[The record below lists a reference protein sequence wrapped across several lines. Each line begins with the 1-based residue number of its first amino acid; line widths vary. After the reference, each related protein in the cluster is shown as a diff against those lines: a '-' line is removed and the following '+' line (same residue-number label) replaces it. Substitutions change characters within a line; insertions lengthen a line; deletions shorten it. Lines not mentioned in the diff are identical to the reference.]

1 MGFAAWVETNR
12 LFTYKMD
19 SSPIRVLYSFPHKI
33 GSGRICWTAWQQVV
47 GLVDAG
53 ATVVAIVGSM
63 AKPLPAGVTVKK
75 TLGIGPFRIPY
86 RLLGVRRASL
96 LHDWMTASWLKRH
109 VSEVDIVHAWP
120 LGGLRT
126 IRVAKRLGIPVV
138 MERPNAHTA
147 FAYQV
152 VEDECKRIDLTL
164 PDGFEHKYD
173 GVSLAHEVLEY
184 DECDYLLCP
193 SDFVAQTFLD
203 KGFRPEKLLKHQ
215 YGYDESLIQSGDQEA
230 HPSQGLVAIYVGL
243 CTPRKGLHYALE
255 AWLSSEACKTGK
267 LMVCGEFVPGY
278 KEKFE
283 HLLSHPSVEVLGH
296 RKDIPELMKQADI
309 FILSTIEEGSALV
322 TYEARGAGCVLLV
335 SDASGA
341 VCETM
346 QNGLVH
352 RARDVETL
360 RSHLDLLNQD
370 RGFLGELRTNS
381 LSAASQLTWRAAGVK
396 LLDVYRLAING
407 RSASNPK
414 R

>member
-1 MGFAAWVETNR
+1 M
-12 LFTYKMD
+12 
-19 SSPIRVLYSFPHKI
+19 
-33 GSGRICWTAWQQVV
+33 
-47 GLVDAG
+47 
-53 ATVVAIVGSM
+53 VGSV
-63 AKPLPAGVTVKK
+63 AKPLPRSVVVKK

-86 RLLGVRRASL
+86 RLLGARRASL

-109 VSEVDIVHAWP
+109 ASEVDIVHAWP

-126 IRVAKRLGIPVV
+126 IRVAKKLGIPVV
-138 MERPNAHTA
+138 LERPNAHTA

-173 GVSLAHEVLEY
+173 GVSLSHEILEY

-203 KGFRPEKLLKHQ
+203 EGFRPEKLLKHQ
-215 YGYDESLIQSGDQEA
+215 YGYDESLIQSGDQGA
-230 HPSQGLVAIYVGL
+230 HPSKGLVAIYVGL

-255 AWLSSEACKTGK
+255 AWLSSKACKTGRF
-267 LMVCGEFVPGY
+267 MVCGEFVPGY
-278 KEKFE
+278 REKFE
-283 HLLSHPSVEVLGH
+283 HFLSHPSVEVLGH

-322 TYEARGAGCVLLV
+322 TYEARGAGCVLVV

-346 QNGLVH
+346 HNGLVH
-352 RARDVETL
+352 PARDVGTL

-370 RGFLGELRTNS
+370 RHLLVQLRTIS
-381 LSAASQLTWRAAGVK
+381 LSAAPQLTWKAAGVK
-396 LLDVYRLAING
+396 LLDAY
-407 RSASNPK
+407 RSAIKGKSGLTGK